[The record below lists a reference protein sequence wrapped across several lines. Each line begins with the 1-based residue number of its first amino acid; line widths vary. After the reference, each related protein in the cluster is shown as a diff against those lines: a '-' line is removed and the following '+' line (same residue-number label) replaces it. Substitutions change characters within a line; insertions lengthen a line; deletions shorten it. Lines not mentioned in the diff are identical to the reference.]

1 EEVWSWWQEGSI
13 HRSTWPTAAELGG
26 ATPADGQALVLA
38 TQVLRAI
45 RKAKSEAK
53 QSMRAEVAQLRVA
66 GDAAVFEQVRGDLV
80 AAGNV
85 RSVVITPADSLTTT
99 VTL

>member
-1 EEVWSWWQEGSI
+1 
-13 HRSTWPTAAELGG
+13 
-26 ATPADGQALVLA
+26 
-38 TQVLRAI
+38 VLRAI

-53 QSMRAEVAQLRVA
+53 QSMRAEVAELRVA
-66 GDAAVFEQVRGDLV
+66 GDAATFEQVRGDVV

-85 RSVVITPADSLTTT
+85 RSVFITPAESLTTT

>member
-1 EEVWSWWQEGSI
+1 
-13 HRSTWPTAAELGG
+13 
-26 ATPADGQALVLA
+26 
-38 TQVLRAI
+38 
-45 RKAKSEAK
+45 
-53 QSMRAEVAQLRVA
+53 MRAEVAQLRVA

-85 RSVVITPADSLTTT
+85 RDVVITPADSLTTT